1 MKNQITSNKLYMKEI
16 LKIGL
21 PVTLQSIFQASY
33 SLVDQLMVGTLGTV
47 SIAGGGLGAKFS
59 SLVSFTL
66 SSIAA
71 VASILIA
78 QYFGS
83 KDKKGI
89 SKSFSTCSFIAG
101 LVVLLFTIPS
111 FLAPEVIM
119 GIYSN
124 EHDVV
129 LEAAVY
135 LRIIAVSY
143 LPMTA
148 TLMLSA
154 LLRSIEKSKYPLYV
168 SVLSMLCNIVFN
180 YLFIFGKF
188 GCPQM
193 GLKGAAW
200 GTLLS
205 RMVEAIVLGIIL
217 VVENRKEN
225 LSIKIMG
232 LTDFGFYKK
241 IAVIV
246 LPILLNE
253 FSWSVGEN
261 IYAGIY
267 GRLGKESLTAMT
279 LTNPLQGMFIGMFS
293 GLSSAAVVMVGKRL
307 GQNKKEEAYSI
318 SKYLL
323 KVGLIGSVIVAACLV
338 LIIPIYTKFFNV
350 EAEVEQITIY
360 IVYALA
366 AVIFAKILNMI
377 LGGGIIRSGGN
388 TTYTLVTDLI
398 GTWVFGVPL
407 GLLTAFVFKLPIYWV
422 YFILSLEEVVRL
434 IIGLV
439 IFRRKNWMT
448 NVTTEKEEA

>member
-1 MKNQITSNKLYMKEI
+1 MKKQSISNRSYMQEV

-21 PVTLQSIFQASY
+21 PVTIQSIFQAAY

-47 SIAGGGLGAKFS
+47 SIAGSGLGAKFS

-66 SSIAA
+66 NSVAA

-89 SKSFSTCSFIAG
+89 SKSFSTCSLIAAIVA
-101 LVVLLFTIPS
+101 LIFTLPA
-111 FLAPEVIM
+111 FLTPEVLM

-124 EHDVV
+124 EQDVV
-129 LEAAVY
+129 VEAAAY

-143 LPMTA
+143 VPMTA

-168 SVLSMLCNIVFN
+168 SVLSMVCNIIFN

-188 GCPQM
+188 GCPRM
-193 GLKGAAW
+193 GLEGAAL

-205 RMVEAIVLGIIL
+205 RTVEAVVLGIIL
-217 VVENRKEN
+217 VMENKKED
-225 LSIKIMG
+225 LSIKITG
-232 LTDFGFYKK
+232 LTDWSFYKK
-241 IAVIV
+241 IAIIV

-307 GQNKKEEAYSI
+307 GQNNKEEAYSI

-338 LIIPIYTKFFNV
+338 LIIPFYTKFFNI
-350 EAEVEQITIY
+350 EPEVEKITIY

-388 TTYTLVTDLI
+388 TRYTLVTDLI

-422 YFILSLEEVVRL
+422 YFILSLEEVIRL
-434 IIGLV
+434 IIGLW
-439 IFRRKNWMT
+439 IFRRKNWME
-448 NVTTEKEEA
+448 NVTEEKTE

>member
-1 MKNQITSNKLYMKEI
+1 
-16 LKIGL
+16 
-21 PVTLQSIFQASY
+21 
-33 SLVDQLMVGTLGTV
+33 
-47 SIAGGGLGAKFS
+47 
-59 SLVSFTL
+59 
-66 SSIAA
+66 
-71 VASILIA
+71 
-78 QYFGS
+78 
-83 KDKKGI
+83 
-89 SKSFSTCSFIAG
+89 
-101 LVVLLFTIPS
+101 
-111 FLAPEVIM
+111 
-119 GIYSN
+119 
-124 EHDVV
+124 
-129 LEAAVY
+129 
-135 LRIIAVSY
+135 
-143 LPMTA
+143 
-148 TLMLSA
+148 
-154 LLRSIEKSKYPLYV
+154 
-168 SVLSMLCNIVFN
+168 
-180 YLFIFGKF
+180 
-188 GCPQM
+188 M

>member
-1 MKNQITSNKLYMKEI
+1 MKHKSTTKSSYMKEI
-16 LKIGL
+16 ITIGL
-21 PVTLQSIFQASY
+21 PVTFQSIFQASY

-47 SIAGGGLGAKFS
+47 SIAGSGLGAKFS
-59 SLVSFTL
+59 GLVTFTL
-66 SSIAA
+66 NAVAA

-78 QYFGS
+78 QYFGA

-89 SKSFSTCSFIAG
+89 SKSFSACSLIAG
-101 LVVLLFTIPS
+101 LVALIFALPAF
-111 FLAPEVIM
+111 FCPEFIIGM
-119 GIYSN
+119 YSN
-124 EHDVV
+124 ELDVIV
-129 LEAAVY
+129 EGGEY

-143 LPMTA
+143 LPMTV
-148 TLMLSA
+148 TLMLQA
-154 LLRSIEKSKYPLYV
+154 LFRSIEKSKYPMYV
-168 SVLSMLCNIVFN
+168 SVLAMFFNLVFD
-180 YLFIFGKF
+180 YAFIFGKL
-188 GCPQM
+188 GCPRL
-193 GLKGAAW
+193 GLVGAAL
-200 GTLLS
+200 GTLIG
-205 RMVEAIVLGIIL
+205 RVIEAVVLIALL
-217 VVENRKEN
+217 VYENRKHN
-225 LSIKIMG
+225 LSITITE
-232 LTDFGFYKK
+232 LTDMGFYKK

-293 GLSSAAVVMVGKRL
+293 GLSSAAAVMVGKRL

-323 KVGLIGSVIVAACLV
+323 KVGLFGSAIVAACLV
-338 LIIPIYTKFFNV
+338 IFIPFYTKLYNI
-350 EAEVEQITIY
+350 EPEVEKITIY

-398 GTWVFGVPL
+398 GTWGFGVPL
-407 GLLTAFVFKLPIYWV
+407 GLLTAFVFDLPIYWV

-434 IIGLV
+434 VIGLC
-439 IFRRKNWMT
+439 IFRRKKWMG
-448 NVTTEKEEA
+448 NVTK